1 MRNAF
6 GTVIRGDLPLINSA
20 FMIMIVYLVLN
31 LGGLCHKVKSRA
43 LLAFACVISIVLAGA
58 AGFGLSMWL
67 QFIYTPVHSV
77 LPFVIL
83 GIGVDDSFVIMNA
96 LDRTD
101 ASKPVPERIA
111 QALSHAGASIMV
123 TSLTDF
129 VAFAISVSSALPALS
144 AFCMYA
150 AFSVLFLFLLQ
161 ITFFAALAAFDA
173 KRVAAEKIDCCPCCC
188 SKGCPCCPVV
198 EKKLADEAMARGEK
212 DPNQLCCPV
221 PTHEGGRTGAFLEN
235 FVAPQL
241 VKPPVGAAVA
251 VAFVL
256 FFAISIWQASLLSV
270 RDSSRLFVPDDHY
283 FMSTLEKNDR
293 YFGTLGTSVYFMTED
308 GDYWQSQESM
318 TSISSWVREID
329 YMQSPDGNAFESWA
343 EAFKA
348 ALPTMASPP
357 GLDAQGN
364 VAAQSDYYATLFT
377 WLAGPGR
384 RYSNDVKWVDNSNP
398 SAGIRAS
405 RIMAE
410 FKNFNR
416 VENDMLVLDTE
427 TAVAAMDGMRS
438 AAASWAGMPSAIVY
452 SREFLTWETFRIIKQ
467 EMVSSV
473 LLCLA
478 AVALITLVLIAHPL
492 TSGLVFLCVVMTIV
506 DVLGCMNLWGLAIDS
521 VSVIQLVISVG
532 LCVDY
537 AAHIGH
543 SFMKTS
549 GASRQERVVK
559 TLGDVGSAVLNGG
572 ISTFLATLV
581 LAFSKSYVFRVL
593 FQTFFLTVILGLAHG
608 MILLPILL
616 SFIGPA
622 PYNNNPPEEKTV
634 AAAEKIGNGEEVEE
648 NKAVGA

>member
-1 MRNAF
+1 
-6 GTVIRGDLPLINSA
+6 
-20 FMIMIVYLVLN
+20 
-31 LGGLCHKVKSRA
+31 
-43 LLAFACVISIVLAGA
+43 
-58 AGFGLSMWL
+58 
-67 QFIYTPVHSV
+67 
-77 LPFVIL
+77 
-83 GIGVDDSFVIMNA
+83 
-96 LDRTD
+96 
-101 ASKPVPERIA
+101 
-111 QALSHAGASIMV
+111 
-123 TSLTDF
+123 
-129 VAFAISVSSALPALS
+129 
-144 AFCMYA
+144 
-150 AFSVLFLFLLQ
+150 
-161 ITFFAALAAFDA
+161 
-173 KRVAAEKIDCCPCCC
+173 
-188 SKGCPCCPVV
+188 
-198 EKKLADEAMARGEK
+198 
-212 DPNQLCCPV
+212 
-221 PTHEGGRTGAFLEN
+221 
-235 FVAPQL
+235 
-241 VKPPVGAAVA
+241 
-251 VAFVL
+251 
-256 FFAISIWQASLLSV
+256 
-270 RDSSRLFVPDDHY
+270 
-283 FMSTLEKNDR
+283 
-293 YFGTLGTSVYFMTED
+293 
-308 GDYWQSQESM
+308 
-318 TSISSWVREID
+318 
-329 YMQSPDGNAFESWA
+329 
-343 EAFKA
+343 
-348 ALPTMASPP
+348 
-357 GLDAQGN
+357 
-364 VAAQSDYYATLFT
+364 
-377 WLAGPGR
+377 
-384 RYSNDVKWVDNSNP
+384 
-398 SAGIRAS
+398 
-405 RIMAE
+405 
-410 FKNFNR
+410 
-416 VENDMLVLDTE
+416 
-427 TAVAAMDGMRS
+427 MDGMRS